1 MKGLK
6 KKFALVLALIAVLAT
21 CGSALA
27 EDGYIIIRN
36 EGSDEVKATS
46 SEEIA
51 VALNPSEGNVREG
64 SVIEVYGKV
73 VIPYTNVKGDN
84 FDFGNRSAFFVID
97 SDKVTV
103 EGKTTDAALYPNTPT
118 TTGNGNDQNFITVYG
133 NDVTI
138 KGVTIMPHQ
147 YQYDPEYPGGYNPT
161 SQSTNKTIEVLGQ
174 NFTMDDCEVIPND
187 STETPTEDGGSI
199 CLTGGTDGLVT
210 VHILNS
216 TFNKCCIFMN
226 DTEPT
231 DVITISGCTF
241 DTPAEDTYFI
251 GNNTW
256 SDPPKLVMGT
266 VNVNDCSF
274 INIPSDYD
282 QIILHRM
289 EGTFNLS
296 GNTVTM
302 ADGSSASM
310 VDMVAF
316 SNKVQGDAVTTTPSD
331 TYIVNVTED
340 GKVYEITPQKNAD
353 GTYTPAVEDVTPDVA
368 APVADPKTG
377 TYTEAQTVTL
387 TAEDGAAVI
396 YYTTDG
402 TNPTEASTLYSGAFT
417 IDKTTTLKAIAV
429 VDGAYSAVMTEVYT
443 FQTNS
448 SGSGGGCSAGFGA
461 LALLAAVPLM
471 FRRKK

>member
-1 MKGLK
+1 MKVLK
-6 KKFALVLALIAVLAT
+6 KKFALVLAFVAVFAM

-27 EDGYIIIRN
+27 EDSTPPYIKIGEKIYKT
-36 EGSDEVKATS
+36 EDEIKN
-46 SEEIA
+46 
-51 VALNPSEGNVREG
+51 ALNPGNDTVQNN
-64 SVIEVYGKV
+64 SVIEVHGKV
-73 VIPYTNVKGDN
+73 VIPYSTVTGEN
-84 FDFGNRSAFFVID
+84 FTGRNAFFVIEKD
-97 SDKVTV
+97 GVTV
-103 EGKTTDAALYPNTPT
+103 EGKTTDAALYPSTST
-118 TTGNGNDQNFITVYG
+118 ETGNGNDQNFITVYG
-133 NDVTI
+133 DNVTI
-138 KGVTIMPHQ
+138 KGVKIVPHEAK
-147 YQYDPEYPGGYNPT
+147 YYG
-161 SQSTNKTIEVLGQ
+161 SKATNKTIEVCGQ

-256 SDPPKLVMGT
+256 SNPPKLVMGT

-316 SNKVQGDAVTTTPSD
+316 SDKVQGDAVTTTPSD